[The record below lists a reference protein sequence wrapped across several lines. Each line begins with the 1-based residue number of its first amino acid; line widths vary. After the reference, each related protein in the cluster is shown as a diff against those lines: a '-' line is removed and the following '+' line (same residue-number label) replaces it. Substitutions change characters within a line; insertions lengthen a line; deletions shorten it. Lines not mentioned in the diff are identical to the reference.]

1 LAVNAGTDSAKAGV
15 RHPPLMAGIAFLLF
29 ALGAAAAEKPVVN
42 VYNWAD
48 YIGPH
53 TLENFEREF
62 GIRVNYDTYDSS
74 EIVDTRLLAGHS
86 GYDVV
91 FHAAAFSHRLL
102 PVGIFLELDKSR
114 LPNWRHLDP
123 ALLRKFGAFDPG
135 LRYGVPYMWGTLGF
149 TYNVDMVKARMPDAP
164 LDSAAFLLDPR
175 VIARF
180 EDCGVSLLDS
190 PTDVI
195 PATMLYLGRPPNSVS
210 EADLD
215 AAERTLGAIR
225 PYVRYFDSTKML
237 LDLPNREVCVAMTWS
252 GDYAVASRRAA
263 EAGAPINLAYSV
275 PREGVPVWMDAIY
288 IPADAPHPD
297 NAHKFIN
304 FLLRPEVIAAI
315 TNFTGYANCNRDA
328 TPLVEP
334 DIRNDPAIYP
344 DDEVIARLH
353 AVTVL
358 PPKLERRRS
367 RTWTRVKTGL

>member
-1 LAVNAGTDSAKAGV
+1 
-15 RHPPLMAGIAFLLF
+15 
-29 ALGAAAAEKPVVN
+29 
-42 VYNWAD
+42 
-48 YIGPH
+48 
-53 TLENFEREF
+53 
-62 GIRVNYDTYDSS
+62 
-74 EIVDTRLLAGHS
+74 
-86 GYDVV
+86 
-91 FHAAAFSHRLL
+91 
-102 PVGIFLELDKSR
+102 
-114 LPNWRHLDP
+114 
-123 ALLRKFGAFDPG
+123 
-135 LRYGVPYMWGTLGF
+135 
-149 TYNVDMVKARMPDAP
+149 
-164 LDSAAFLLDPR
+164 
-175 VIARF
+175 
-180 EDCGVSLLDS
+180 
-190 PTDVI
+190 
-195 PATMLYLGRPPNSVS
+195 
-210 EADLD
+210 
-215 AAERTLGAIR
+215 RTLGAIR

-288 IPADAPHPD
+288 PPAAAPPPD

-358 PPKLERRRS
+358 PPKLE
-367 RTWTRVKTGL
+367 

>member
-1 LAVNAGTDSAKAGV
+1 
-15 RHPPLMAGIAFLLF
+15 MAGACAALLF
-29 ALGAAAAEKPVVN
+29 LAAAGATAEEPVLN

-48 YIGPH
+48 YIGPD
-53 TLENFEREF
+53 TIRNFEREF

-74 EIVDTRLLAGHS
+74 EVVDSRLLAGRS
-86 GYDVV
+86 GYDIV
-91 FHAAAFSHRLL
+91 FHSAAFSRRLL
-102 PVGIFLELDKSR
+102 GVGIFRELDKSR

-123 ALLRKFGAFDPG
+123 GLLAKFAEFDPG
-135 LRYGVPYMWGTLGF
+135 LRHGAPFMWGTLGF

-164 LDSAAFLLDPR
+164 LDSAAFLLDPK

-180 EDCGVSLLDS
+180 ADCGVSLLDS

-195 PATMLYLGRPPNSVS
+195 PTTMLYLGRPANSVE

-215 AAERTLGAIR
+215 AAERTLAAIR

-252 GDYAVASRRAA
+252 GDYAVAARRAE
-263 EAGAPINLAYSV
+263 EAGVPINLAYTV
-275 PREGVPVWMDAIY
+275 PREGVPVWMDAVF
-288 IPADAPHPD
+288 IPADAPHPE
-297 NAHKFIN
+297 NAHEFIN
-304 FLLRPEVIAAI
+304 YLLRPEVIAAI

-334 DIRNDPAIYP
+334 GIRNDPAIYP
-344 DDEVIARLH
+344 DDVVIERLH
-353 AVTVL
+353 VTAVL
-358 PPKLERRRS
+358 PPKLERLRS